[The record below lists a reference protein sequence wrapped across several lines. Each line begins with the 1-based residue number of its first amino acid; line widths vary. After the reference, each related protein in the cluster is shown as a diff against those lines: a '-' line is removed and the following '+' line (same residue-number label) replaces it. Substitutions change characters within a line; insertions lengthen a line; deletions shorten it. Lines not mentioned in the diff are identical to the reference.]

1 MQRLCFI
8 MPFHFQAISPT
19 SQERLLKAMD
29 SLELQDNDY
38 HSKCMHYHV
47 WICGNFMFMPMSS
60 LQSGLDYDD
69 TVLARVCQI
78 LKIRTY

>member
-1 MQRLCFI
+1 

-47 WICGNFMFMPMSS
+47 WICGKGMPNIKNKNILNDVRLKYMVNPV
-60 LQSGLDYDD
+60 
-69 TVLARVCQI
+69 TAR
-78 LKIRTY
+78 